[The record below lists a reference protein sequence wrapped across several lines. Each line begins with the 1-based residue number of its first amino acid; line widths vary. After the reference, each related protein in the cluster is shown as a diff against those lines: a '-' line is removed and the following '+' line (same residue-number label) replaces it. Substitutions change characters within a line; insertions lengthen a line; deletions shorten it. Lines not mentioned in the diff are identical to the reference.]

1 MARGY
6 ENAMKQGTVLVFL
19 GLVVLGA
26 SLLAFPQT
34 RTFTG
39 TITIT
44 IPPALEL
51 LLPSESLDLHLAPG
65 TSAIRTVKLSVGTN
79 DWPLELHFAL
89 LSSCFETGLAFEYR
103 LEAEKEGQ
111 ITRSWIQIPAIS
123 LSTPV
128 LLPFPSWTDY
138 TLSIRATA
146 QENAV
151 PGTCFQS
158 LRMILRSASG
168 LIEIQDIP
176 ISVTVLA
183 GASAGSVRAE
193 GQGGTS
199 HPVDA
204 NALASGETGGA
215 PLPERRQVLIITWE
229 GITQVNCD
237 DLPIAD

>member
-1 MARGY
+1 
-6 ENAMKQGTVLVFL
+6 MKQGTVLVFL
-19 GLVVLGA
+19 GLVVLGV
-26 SLLAFPQT
+26 SLLAFSQT
-34 RTFTG
+34 RTVTG

-51 LLPSESLDLHLAPG
+51 LLPSNSIDLHLAPG
-65 TSAIRTVKLSVGTN
+65 TLAIRTVKLSVGTN
-79 DWPLELHFAL
+79 DWPLELHFTL
-89 LSSCFETGLAFEYR
+89 LSPLFEPAVTLEYL

-128 LLPFPSWTDY
+128 SLPFPSWTDY

-146 QENAV
+146 QENSV
-151 PGTCFQS
+151 PGTFSQS

-168 LIEIQDIP
+168 LIEMQDIP

-199 HPVDA
+199 HPVGA
-204 NALASGETGGA
+204 INALASGETGSSSA
-215 PLPERRQVLIITWE
+215 PLPERQQVLIITWE
-229 GITQVNCD
+229 GITQVNWD

>member
-1 MARGY
+1 
-6 ENAMKQGTVLVFL
+6 MKQGTVLVFL
-19 GLVVLGA
+19 GLVVLGV

-65 TSAIRTVKLSVGTN
+65 TSAIRTVELSVGTN
-79 DWPLELHFAL
+79 DWPLELHFTL
-89 LSSCFETGLAFEYR
+89 VSSFFETGLTFEYH
-103 LEAEKEGQ
+103 LETVEEGQ

-128 LLPFPSWTDY
+128 LLPFPGWTNY

-151 PGTCFQS
+151 SGAFPQN

-176 ISVTVLA
+176 ISVTVLPN
-183 GASAGSVRAE
+183 ASAGTVRVE
-193 GQGGTS
+193 GQGGTGQPAS
-199 HPVDA
+199 D
-204 NALASGETGGA
+204 NAPSSGKTGGA

-229 GITQVNCD
+229 GITQVNYD

>member
-1 MARGY
+1 
-6 ENAMKQGTVLVFL
+6 MKRGTVLVFL
-19 GLVVLGA
+19 GLVVLGVN
-26 SLLAFPQT
+26 LLAFPQT
-34 RTFTG
+34 RTVTG

-51 LLPSESLDLHLAPG
+51 LLPSKSLDLHLVPG
-65 TSAIRTVKLSVGTN
+65 TSAIRAVKLSVGTN
-79 DWPLELHFAL
+79 DWPLELHFTL
-89 LSSCFETGLAFEYR
+89 LSSLFEPVLTFEYR
-103 LEAEKEGQ
+103 LEAEQEGQ

-151 PGTCFQS
+151 PGTFPQN

-183 GASAGSVRAE
+183 GASAGSVRTE

-199 HPVDA
+199 HPA
-204 NALASGETGGA
+204 GAMNALASGETGSSV
-215 PLPERRQVLIITWE
+215 PLPERQQVLIITWE
-229 GITQVNCD
+229 GITQVNWD
-237 DLPIAD
+237 DLPRAD

>member
-1 MARGY
+1 
-6 ENAMKQGTVLVFL
+6 MKQGTVLVFL
-19 GLVVLGA
+19 GLVVLGV
-26 SLLAFPQT
+26 SLLAFPEAKT
-34 RTFTG
+34 VTT
-39 TITIT
+39 TSTIT

-51 LLPSESLDLHLAPG
+51 LLPSESLDLHLALG
-65 TSAIRTVKLSVGTN
+65 TSTIRTVKLSVGTN
-79 DWPLELHFAL
+79 DWPLELHFTL
-89 LSSCFETGLAFEYR
+89 LSSFFETGLTFEYR

-111 ITRSWIQIPAIS
+111 ITHSWIQIPTIS

-138 TLSIRATA
+138 TLYIRATA

-151 PGTCFQS
+151 PGTFPQN

-168 LIEIQDIP
+168 LIEIQGIP
-176 ISVTVLA
+176 ISVTVFP

-199 HPVDA
+199 HPA
-204 NALASGETGGA
+204 GAMNNALASGETGSA
-215 PLPERRQVLIITWE
+215 PLPERRQQVLIITWE
-229 GITQVNCD
+229 GITQVLVNWD